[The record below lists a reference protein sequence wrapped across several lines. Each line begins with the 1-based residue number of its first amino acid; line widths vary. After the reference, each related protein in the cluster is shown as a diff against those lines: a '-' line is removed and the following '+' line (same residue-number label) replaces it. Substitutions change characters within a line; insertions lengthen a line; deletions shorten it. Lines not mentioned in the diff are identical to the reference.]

1 MTQAAGVRPG
11 RLEVAIG
18 NMLDIILTTLNARYS
33 HTAFGLRYL
42 WANLG
47 PLQARAGIREFIIG
61 QEPAEI
67 AEALLLERPRLVGV
81 GVYIWNIET
90 ISRLVQTLKGVSPE
104 TVLVLG
110 GPEISHEFEETALYR
125 MSDYLVLGEG
135 EQTFRELAEAVLGG
149 HPPRQKVLAGER
161 PDLAALTL
169 PYAAYTDHDIAH
181 RTLYVETS
189 RGCPFRCE
197 FCLSSL
203 EPCVREFPL
212 SPFFDAMDAL
222 FARGARQFKFVDRTF
237 NLREDRVLEIL
248 DFFRARLRDGIQVHF
263 EIVPD
268 RLSARTLERMAAFP
282 PGVLRLE
289 VGVQTFNRETQEAI
303 LRVQDLDATLD
314 ALRFLRER
322 TGALLH
328 ADLVLGMP
336 HETWD
341 SIRDG
346 FDRLLAVRPQEI
358 QVGILK
364 RLKGAPIGRHVGP
377 RKMVFS
383 TAPPYEVLQTDTL
396 DFLQMQRLKRFARF
410 FELYYNSGNF
420 PDSLAALWANQ
431 ASAFDAFM
439 AFSDHLW
446 ATLRR
451 THGIS
456 LVRLCHAL
464 YDYLIDSC
472 GRSREAAAKTILSD
486 YHRLPGR
493 TEKLAFLRAPDQP

>member
-1 MTQAAGVRPG
+1 MH
-11 RLEVAIG
+11 
-18 NMLDIILTTLNARYS
+18 DIILTTLNARYS

-47 PLQARAGIREFIIG
+47 PLQPRAGIREFIIG

-67 AEALLLERPRLVGV
+67 AEALLLERPRIIGI

-90 ISRLVQTLKGVSPE
+90 ITRLVQTLKGVSPE
-104 TVLVLG
+104 TILVLG
-110 GPEISHEFEETALYR
+110 GPEISYEYEATDLYR
-125 MSDYLVLGEG
+125 MADYLVPGEG

-149 HPPRQKVLAGER
+149 HPPSQKVFVAER
-161 PDLAALTL
+161 PELAALTV
-169 PYAAYTDHDIAH
+169 PYSAYTGHDIAH

-222 FARGARQFKFVDRTF
+222 LERGARQFKFVDRTF

-248 DFFRARLRDGIQVHF
+248 DFFRARLRDGMQVHF

-268 RLSARTLERMAAFP
+268 RLSPRVLKRMASFP
-282 PGVLRLE
+282 SGVLRLE
-289 VGVQTFNRETQEAI
+289 VGVQTFNPQTQEAI
-303 LRVQDLDATLD
+303 SRVQDLDATLD
-314 ALRFLRER
+314 TLRFLREQ

-346 FDRLLAVRPQEI
+346 FDRLFAVRPQEI

-364 RLKGAPIGRHVGP
+364 RLKGAPIARHAGP
-377 RKMVFS
+377 QKMVFS
-383 TAPPYEVLQTDTL
+383 AAPPYEVLQTATL
-396 DFLQMQRLKRFARF
+396 DFSRMQRLKRFARF

-420 PDSLAALWANQ
+420 PDSLAALWTSQ
-431 ASAFDAFM
+431 SSAFEAFM

-446 ATLRR
+446 ATLGR

-456 LVRLCHAL
+456 LARLCQSLHR
-464 YDYLIDSC
+464 YLIDSC
-472 GRSREAAAKTILSD
+472 GVTPEVAAEAILSD

-493 TEKLAFLRAPDQP
+493 TEKLPFLRATDRT

>member
-1 MTQAAGVRPG
+1 
-11 RLEVAIG
+11 
-18 NMLDIILTTLNARYS
+18 MLDIILTTLNARYS

-314 ALRFLRER
+314 ALHFLRER

-328 ADLVLGMP
+328 ADLVALFP
-336 HETWD
+336 ELREVRISHSWC
-341 SIRDG
+341 G
-346 FDRLLAVRPQEI
+346 FVAYTFDELMH
-358 QVGILK
+358 
-364 RLKGAPIGRHVGP
+364 IGRHEGMHYAMGYCGSGVGMGSYLGM
-377 RKMVFS
+377 RLGQQ
-383 TAPPYEVLQTDTL
+383 VL
-396 DFLQMQRLKRFARF
+396 
-410 FELYYNSGNF
+410 G
-420 PDSLAALWANQ
+420 LAEGRT
-431 ASAFDAFM
+431 AFDDIAFQ
-439 AFSDHLW
+439 
-446 ATLRR
+446 TRP
-451 THGIS
+451 
-456 LVRLCHAL
+456 L
-464 YDYLIDSC
+464 YS
-472 GRSREAAAKTILSD
+472 GK
-486 YHRLPGR
+486 PWF
-493 TEKLAFLRAPDQP
+493 LAPSIRYNRWRDKQNR

>member
-222 FARGARQFKFVDRTF
+222 FARVRIWP
-237 NLREDRVLEIL
+237 RVSL
-248 DFFRARLRDGIQVHF
+248 
-263 EIVPD
+263 
-268 RLSARTLERMAAFP
+268 
-282 PGVLRLE
+282 
-289 VGVQTFNRETQEAI
+289 
-303 LRVQDLDATLD
+303 
-314 ALRFLRER
+314 
-322 TGALLH
+322 
-328 ADLVLGMP
+328 
-336 HETWD
+336 
-341 SIRDG
+341 
-346 FDRLLAVRPQEI
+346 
-358 QVGILK
+358 
-364 RLKGAPIGRHVGP
+364 
-377 RKMVFS
+377 
-383 TAPPYEVLQTDTL
+383 TAPCE
-396 DFLQMQRLKRFARF
+396 R
-410 FELYYNSGNF
+410 
-420 PDSLAALWANQ
+420 
-431 ASAFDAFM
+431 
-439 AFSDHLW
+439 
-446 ATLRR
+446 
-451 THGIS
+451 
-456 LVRLCHAL
+456 
-464 YDYLIDSC
+464 
-472 GRSREAAAKTILSD
+472 
-486 YHRLPGR
+486 
-493 TEKLAFLRAPDQP
+493 

>member
-1 MTQAAGVRPG
+1 
-11 RLEVAIG
+11 
-18 NMLDIILTTLNARYS
+18 
-33 HTAFGLRYL
+33 
-42 WANLG
+42 
-47 PLQARAGIREFIIG
+47 
-61 QEPAEI
+61 
-67 AEALLLERPRLVGV
+67 
-81 GVYIWNIET
+81 
-90 ISRLVQTLKGVSPE
+90 
-104 TVLVLG
+104 
-110 GPEISHEFEETALYR
+110 
-125 MSDYLVLGEG
+125 
-135 EQTFRELAEAVLGG
+135 
-149 HPPRQKVLAGER
+149 
-161 PDLAALTL
+161 
-169 PYAAYTDHDIAH
+169 
-181 RTLYVETS
+181 
-189 RGCPFRCE
+189 
-197 FCLSSL
+197 
-203 EPCVREFPL
+203 
-212 SPFFDAMDAL
+212 
-222 FARGARQFKFVDRTF
+222 
-237 NLREDRVLEIL
+237 
-248 DFFRARLRDGIQVHF
+248 
-263 EIVPD
+263 
-268 RLSARTLERMAAFP
+268 
-282 PGVLRLE
+282 
-289 VGVQTFNRETQEAI
+289 
-303 LRVQDLDATLD
+303 
-314 ALRFLRER
+314 
-322 TGALLH
+322 
-328 ADLVLGMP
+328 MP

-493 TEKLAFLRAPDQP
+493 TEKLAFLRAPDQT